1 MAKKNVDTGVK
12 NNNKQPREEEDEES
26 GGGGQV
32 QRSYGHETRTAR
44 TDNGAIKVAKAE
56 ADVHLCPEEVE
67 DKKGAKT
74 ENPKKDI
81 SNSWSDLT
89 FPQLTKRKLLMVG

>member
-12 NNNKQPREEEDEES
+12 NNNKQPREEEEEDEES
-26 GGGGQV
+26 GGGEG

-67 DKKGAKT
+67 DKKGQKQKI
-74 ENPKKDI
+74 PKRI
-81 SNSWSDLT
+81 FLIHG
-89 FPQLTKRKLLMVG
+89 PI